1 MAEVVVTYVE
11 HSSQGNPSLT
21 LAKNPQ
27 YFLTVLPGKTYSGE
41 KIYIHPESQKLFQS
55 LSEPFRVPQYLYK
68 SFSG

>member
-41 KIYIHPESQKLFQS
+41 KISIHPS
-55 LSEPFRVPQYLYK
+55 
-68 SFSG
+68 